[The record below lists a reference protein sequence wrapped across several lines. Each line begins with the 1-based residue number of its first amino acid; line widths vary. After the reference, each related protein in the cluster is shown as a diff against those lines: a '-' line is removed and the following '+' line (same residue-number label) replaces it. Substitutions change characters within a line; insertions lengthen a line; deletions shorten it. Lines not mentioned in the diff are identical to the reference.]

1 MEAFGLKREER
12 MNCPQDAWFYPGQT
26 VLACSSG
33 RKIRNGRQYE
43 IIELGETVT
52 IKAEAEIQLK
62 RAEFFRCARLAY
74 AITYASA
81 QGLTIEGL
89 MALHDT
95 NHRYFDWR
103 KLYVG
108 MSRARASDKLIVY

>member
-1 MEAFGLKREER
+1 MEAFGLQREAG

-33 RKIRNGRQYE
+33 RKVRNGREYLVVA
-43 IIELGETVT
+43 LGDVVT
-52 IKAEAEIQLK
+52 IKADVEMNMP
-62 RAEFFRCARLAY
+62 RAEFFRCARLRY

-81 QGLTIEGL
+81 QGLTIEGTL
-89 MALHDT
+89 ALHDT
-95 NHRYFDWR
+95 SHNYFDWR

-108 MSRARASDKLIVY
+108 ASRARGRDLLVVY